1 MWITA
6 NLFTQ
11 TKKSLDDYN
20 NNFEDEIFEKGST
33 EDNEKAYKRGESKFN
48 QLLENIDNLD
58 LIIQQE
64 QQFLDFFSHCK
75 RNRKLLTDQRN
86 NLVDDLSNIKKEMMS
101 VKEWEE
107 WKKLWDKKRDETNIV
122 KNAKKDARNGVRHF
136 PGKKTILQVN
146 SKKFSR

>member
-1 MWITA
+1 MTQLQNLTQFS

-20 NNFEDEIFEKGST
+20 NNFEDEIFVKRST

-101 VKEWEE
+101 VKE
-107 WKKLWDKKRDETNIV
+107 
-122 KNAKKDARNGVRHF
+122 
-136 PGKKTILQVN
+136 
-146 SKKFSR
+146 